1 MTEIEVIL
9 YSFYF
14 LTYKNVQQVNNILM
28 IELRIKEIRLKRSM
42 SQEELSKLSSV
53 SASYISELESNS
65 KMPTILTLCKLA
77 DALDVDVSELYIYK
91 KK

>member
-1 MTEIEVIL
+1 
-9 YSFYF
+9 
-14 LTYKNVQQVNNILM
+14 M
-28 IELRIKEIRLKRSM
+28 IELRIREIRLKRNM
-42 SQEELSKLSSV
+42 SQEELSKLSDV

-77 DALDVDVSELYIYK
+77 DALDAEVSELYIYK

>member
-1 MTEIEVIL
+1 
-9 YSFYF
+9 
-14 LTYKNVQQVNNILM
+14 M
-28 IELRIKEIRLKRSM
+28 IELRIKEIRLKKHM
-42 SQEELSKLSSV
+42 SQEELSRQSGV

-77 DALDVDVSELYIYK
+77 EALQVEVTELYIYK